1 MLVPK
6 ALAGFSSFLFRGRHN
21 FNVPYIFLP
30 FSSTSTTRLEKHTSI
45 LTPKM
50 AFMLRRPFAVPSTIA
65 TASKAAFRQSAPIRT
80 FHSTRPANQFFTSRT
95 ATPVSTLVKARN
107 AFRQQART
115 YMQQQAAPA
124 NRGDLIQKLLIGGAM
139 FSGTLIAVNL
149 MFNRETREDGGMPPY
164 ERSYLNDTFM
174 HTGLGIG
181 IIGLSARAMYQSG
194 FIYRL
199 MATNP
204 WIVMIGGMALSV
216 GTMMGTRAI
225 SPDNY
230 IPKYGMWAAFN
241 ATQGAFVAPLL
252 FMAPPALIARAGLY
266 TLAMMGSISFVGATA
281 KQEKYL
287 YLGGPLLA
295 GVALVAV
302 SGFAP
307 LVLPATAVRT
317 LAFTE
322 NIWLYGG
329 LAVFGGFTLY
339 DVQKILHH
347 ARMAERGIIRKDPV
361 NESISLELDFLN
373 IFIRMVQILMMQQ
386 NRRK

>member
-1 MLVPK
+1 
-6 ALAGFSSFLFRGRHN
+6 
-21 FNVPYIFLP
+21 
-30 FSSTSTTRLEKHTSI
+30 
-45 LTPKM
+45 
-50 AFMLRRPFAVPSTIA
+50 
-65 TASKAAFRQSAPIRT
+65 
-80 FHSTRPANQFFTSRT
+80 
-95 ATPVSTLVKARN
+95 
-107 AFRQQART
+107 
-115 YMQQQAAPA
+115 MQQQAAPPVD
-124 NRGDLIQKLLIGGAM
+124 RGNLVQKLVIGGAM
-139 FSGTLIAVNL
+139 FGGTVLAINLI
-149 MFNRETREDGGMPPY
+149 FNRETREDGGMPAY
-164 ERSYLNDTFM
+164 ERSYLNDTFL

-181 IIGLSARAMYQSG
+181 IIGLSGRAMFQSG
-194 FIYRL
+194 FVYRL

-204 WIVMIGGMALSV
+204 WIVMIGGLGLSI
-216 GTMMGTRAI
+216 GTMMGTRATDP
-225 SPDNY
+225 SNY
-230 IPKYGMWAAFN
+230 VQKYGLWTAFNITQAAFV
-241 ATQGAFVAPLL
+241 TPLL
-252 FMAPPALIARAGLY
+252 FMAPAAIVARAGLY
-266 TLAMMGSISFVGATA
+266 TIAMMGSISFVGATA

-307 LVLPATAVRT
+307 LVLPATAIRT

-347 ARMAERGIIRKDPV
+347 ARLAERGLIRKDAV

-373 IFIRMVQILMMQQ
+373 IFIRFVQILMMQQ